1 MPIRSYLRVSQNRG
15 RAWGRFDVRF
25 DRRGLLSLIAF
36 MMNLRSRL
44 TGIATGDQ
52 ALFVTRA
59 AFDSVG
65 GFPSIA
71 LMEDIALS
79 SAPQTHQP
87 SRLHSRPRHHL
98 RAPLARTRDAPH
110 HFFDVA
116 IAARILLWRGP
127 CPSCTTLRLCLRR
140 TIVAV
145 SIAIL
150 AKAPVPGLAK
160 TRLIP
165 TIGAH
170 AAAVLQERLTE
181 RAVATALAA
190 DVGPVT
196 IWCAPD
202 GTHNSFLKLVARS
215 RITLRRQPEGDLG
228 ARMLAATAAGSGP
241 TLVIGTDCP
250 ALTEVHLRG
259 AANALRNG
267 HRRYPHSC
275 RGRRLCPDR
284 HALGAAT
291 TVCRHRLGHKDRA
304 RRDTRTYHRAASHPD
319 RAATALGR
327 RYRERPRAP

>member
-1 MPIRSYLRVSQNRG
+1 MPPPNNS
-15 RAWGRFDVRF
+15 
-25 DRRGLLSLIAF
+25 
-36 MMNLRSRL
+36 
-44 TGIATGDQ
+44 
-52 ALFVTRA
+52 
-59 AFDSVG
+59 
-65 GFPSIA
+65 
-71 LMEDIALS
+71 
-79 SAPQTHQP
+79 
-87 SRLHSRPRHHL
+87 
-98 RAPLARTRDAPH
+98 
-110 HFFDVA
+110 
-116 IAARILLWRGP
+116 
-127 CPSCTTLRLCLRR
+127 
-140 TIVAV
+140 AV

-215 RITLRRQPEGDLG
+215 RITLRRQPEGDIG
-228 ARMLAATAAGSGP
+228 ARMLAATATGSGP

-267 HRRYPHSC
+267 TDVILIPAEDGGYVLIGTRSAQPPLFA
-275 RGRRLCPDR
+275 GI
-284 HALGAAT
+284 AWGT
-291 TVCRHRLGHKDRA
+291 KTVLA
-304 RRDTRTYHRAASHPD
+304 ETRTRIIQQRLILTEQPPLWDVDTENDLA
-319 RAATALGR
+319 RLE
-327 RYRERPRAP
+327 REYPELKL